1 MFAFG
6 VNNGLLVVNPAAG
19 VRVSR
24 RARGER
30 TRLPYI
36 VEEARTLLEASSKL
50 AGANHWLPWLAAYTG
65 ARRSELAGL
74 KTGDVQQIEGTRCLV
89 IEDSNVRRIKT
100 ASSRRTIPLAPVLIE
115 AGFLQHVEATK
126 ASGRVFPEV
135 ATDALG
141 TCGAAWTKWYGRWS
155 RTIVSDRRKVFHSW
169 RHLVEDRLRDAAV
182 PEDQRDALLGHSS
195 SRMGRRYGAGYSV
208 AVLLE
213 AVKRIRY

>member
-1 MFAFG
+1 MSFCPWTARLPRSARALAALKSVFAFG
-6 VNNGLLVVNPAAG
+6 VNNGLLAVNPAAG

-30 TRLPYI
+30 TRLPYTA
-36 VEEARTLLEASSKL
+36 EEARGLLEASSKL

-74 KTGDVQQIEGTRCLV
+74 KTGDVQQIEGTWRLV

-100 ASSRRTIPLAPVLIE
+100 ASSRRMIPLAPVLIE

-135 ATDALG
+135 ATDAL
-141 TCGAAWTKWYGRWS
+141 
-155 RTIVSDRRKVFHSW
+155 
-169 RHLVEDRLRDAAV
+169 
-182 PEDQRDALLGHSS
+182 
-195 SRMGRRYGAGYSV
+195 
-208 AVLLE
+208 
-213 AVKRIRY
+213 